1 MLYSMTG
8 YGSSKQGFGSQTVSI
23 EIKSLN
29 SKSLDLR
36 TKMPNAYL
44 SYELELRKVI
54 QNELVRGKVDVVISV
69 ESSDIGDY
77 RINTPIL
84 EQYIYQLLGVAGQ
97 HGLERGDVLYTAS
110 RFPNVIVSN
119 ESSIGDTHWEEVL
132 QTLQTAIAQF
142 KSFRLEEGNVIYN
155 ELTQRV
161 KTILELLTA
170 VEQYEQERLDKVRQ
184 RIRQQLEQLA
194 ITIDENRFEQELI
207 YYLEKYDFSEEK
219 TRLLQH
225 CTYFQEEM
233 QAPAISKGNKL
244 NFISQEM
251 GREINTLGSKANS
264 ADIQRLVVQMK
275 DELEKIKEQLANV
288 L

>member
-8 YGSSKQGFGSQTVSI
+8 YGSSKQSFGSQTVNV

-54 QNELVRGKVDVVISV
+54 QNELLRGKVDVVISV
-69 ESSDIGDY
+69 ESSELGDY
-77 RINTPIL
+77 RINTAVL
-84 EQYIYQLLGVAGQ
+84 DQYLNQLKGVAAQ
-97 HGLERGDVLYTAS
+97 HGLERSDLLYTAS
-110 RFPNVIVSN
+110 RFPNVIVAN
-119 ESSIGDTHWEEVL
+119 ESSLGDTQWEEVM
-132 QTLQTAIAQF
+132 QTLQIAVANF
-142 KSFRLEEGNVIYN
+142 KAFRLEEGNVIYN
-155 ELTQRV
+155 DLTQRV
-161 KTILELLTA
+161 KSILELLTA

-184 RIRQQLEQLA
+184 RIRQQLEQLT

-233 QAPAISKGNKL
+233 QGNALSKGNKL